1 MESVDEPYVYFAG
14 PLKWPA
20 PGYVRTANAKPSLNS
35 MYTLM
40 IMISFVDKMV
50 EWNCDFRYGLGGNT

>member
-1 MESVDEPYVYFAG
+1 MESVDEPCISFASG
-14 PLKWPA
+14 QPPLES
-20 PGYVRTANAKPSLNS
+20 YVRTTNANPNLNS
-35 MYTLM
+35 MHTLM